1 MCQPLTACD
10 GAGVDAPPDV
20 GGHLLRPVAAVHD
33 LRDHLAAE
41 DAAVRVHLVDRELD
55 DRLAGGGEQARRTP
69 QRDDHRDAPLV
80 VRHQAPGGGG
90 TAGPA
95 RALMVTP
102 SGNFSTARDD
112 AAEVDRMAQE
122 DDSLTVALVHALDE
136 VTRRVEEITT
146 GEGLSLDQWL
156 VLHRVAAAGDQAM
169 RDLVAGT
176 RLNDSTLT
184 RVVDRLAA
192 LGLVFR
198 EADPTDRRRVRV
210 ADQRPRADGAR
221 APRPGRRGRRASPA
235 LRPRLPV
242 TDRLAD
248 PPGAPARRGLI
259 TRPLQA
265 SSTRAGRC
273 PAQRT
278 ATGTARA

>member
-1 MCQPLTACD
+1 
-10 GAGVDAPPDV
+10 
-20 GGHLLRPVAAVHD
+20 
-33 LRDHLAAE
+33 
-41 DAAVRVHLVDRELD
+41 
-55 DRLAGGGEQARRTP
+55 
-69 QRDDHRDAPLV
+69 
-80 VRHQAPGGGG
+80 
-90 TAGPA
+90 
-95 RALMVTP
+95 
-102 SGNFSTARDD
+102 
-112 AAEVDRMAQE
+112 MAQE

-210 ADQRPRADGAR
+210 AISA
-221 APRPGRRGRRASPA
+221 RGRT
-235 LRPRLPV
+235 V
-242 TDRLAD
+242 HERLA
-248 PPGAPARRGLI
+248 PAVEDAERRLLSDHDSPSLI
-259 TRPLQA
+259 ASLTRLARPL
-265 SSTRAGRC
+265 AG
-273 PAQRT
+273 A
-278 ATGTARA
+278 